1 MELTQ
6 IFAAIDPNF
15 ILVPLRNEKLIPV
28 VLAYKNRLKCHS
40 NSCLKET
47 FTLERRKKKKKIS
60 TILLVRLN
68 YVILLVNV
76 AKLDSYD

>member
-40 NSCLKET
+40 NSCLKES
-47 FTLERRKKKKKIS
+47 FMLERRKKKKKS
-60 TILLVRLN
+60 QPFYWFV
-68 YVILLVNV
+68 
-76 AKLDSYD
+76 